1 MLLVL
6 FVNVEKELLCHGAG
20 KNVLIVKSRTYTKV
34 KWFFGLLLL
43 GTFFET
49 TTFASK
55 SEFND
60 VVLHATRRI
69 LCANFKNS
77 LHVAPFSSDKPPRN
91 LKLFFVLNLD
101 IKATR
106 ILHCVSII
114 ILVINALASFVI
126 LSWLKLRIRSKFLS
140 IGVWE
145 VENVLSFK
153 QVWLYRDG
161 LLSLIDGILFNGGK
175 ITGDRRIT
183 LIEFTRLVKALMTHN
198 FWRLGLLFFARHP
211 LDKKRRVV
219 VG

>member
-1 MLLVL
+1 MLFVL
-6 FVNVEKELLCHGAG
+6 FVNVEKELLCHCAG
-20 KNVLIVKSRTYTKV
+20 KNVLIVKSRAYTKV

-55 SEFND
+55 SEFDD

-77 LHVAPFSSDKPPRN
+77 LHVAPFSSDKPPRY

-114 ILVINALASFVI
+114 ILVINALASVVI

-145 VENVLSFK
+145 VENVLSLK

-161 LLSLIDGILFNGGK
+161 FLSLIDGILFNGSK
-175 ITGDRRIT
+175 ITGDRRIA
-183 LIEFTRLVKALMTHN
+183 LIEFTRLVKALMTNN
-198 FWRLGLLFFARHP
+198 FWRLELLFFAGHP
-211 LDKKRRVV
+211 LDKKRRIV